1 MIKNDEQYEYSQ
13 YWVKRFEE
21 SIAACERDEERKKNN
36 SQGWE
41 LSRGTLQH
49 HLDTL
54 KQEIVEYETL
64 TAHDYRSPIVLKLDD
79 IDYLPQI
86 LIKAR
91 IAASLSQKEL
101 GDLAGL
107 TEEQI
112 KEYEENDYQTASFI
126 DFLAVLNV
134 LELKVKNCEF
144 LAPLDSIRR
153 TTITLKEL
161 ESSKFSIM
169 P

>member
-1 MIKNDEQYEYSQ
+1 MN
-13 YWVKRFEE
+13 
-21 SIAACERDEERKKNN
+21 
-36 SQGWE
+36 
-41 LSRGTLQH
+41 RGTLQH

-54 KQEIVEYETL
+54 KAEIVEYETL
-64 TAHDYRSPIVLKLDD
+64 TAHDYGSPIVLKLDD

-107 TEEQI
+107 TEEKV
-112 KEYEENDYQTASFI
+112 KEYEENDYQTASFL

-134 LELKVKNCEF
+134 LELKIKNCEF
-144 LAPLDSIRR
+144 LAPLHTIRR
-153 TTITLKEL
+153 TPITFEEL
-161 ESSKFSIM
+161 GSRKSLVPS
-169 P
+169 